1 MVYGRLFRMFQA
13 DDPTSPLF
21 LILLAAFLL
30 DVTFAWSGLVRGQI
44 FNMRT
49 SVRGAR
55 VGGVLFV
62 VSMIFVVIAFQFYW
76 NYVEFYGSIALLIA
90 GGLFV
95 AGFLLAE
102 RIPD

>member
-1 MVYGRLFRMFQA
+1 MFEA
-13 DDPTSPLF
+13 DNPTSPLF
-21 LILLAAFLL
+21 LVLLAAFLL

-49 SVRGAR
+49 SLRGAR
-55 VGGVLFV
+55 VGGVMFV
-62 VSMIFVVIAFQFYW
+62 VSLVFVVIAFQFYW
-76 NYVEFYGSIALLIA
+76 NYVEFFGSIALAIA
-90 GGLFV
+90 GGLFA